1 MRDSNRRTKKYKVK
15 LDGTI
20 SQLRLLRYGKEQK
33 RQFKSTVDE
42 QVKIE
47 REVKRMI
54 TNVGSPILTNY
65 YILAAKQA
73 VQASKKHKGDNL
85 TTELNIIDQ
94 KWKDRGLDE
103 DLLTQIKQY
112 YIPGYTGL
120 PVVVVA
126 GWEKIVDEQV
136 TGAAVTSIDVTGLDL
151 DAGKTYL
158 MTLRVTN
165 PLGAGCAMFMYFNND
180 LVNANYYAQYLSVDG
195 GSITAGR
202 SNFPDLGDLYQGTEG
217 TWFFFLQREVGK
229 IKCIGQSSYR
239 EQSAVQIRLRTN
251 CWVTENNVTRITI
264 VASAANAIGVGSRFI
279 IFKVAE

>member
-136 TGAAVTSIDVTGLDL
+136 TGAAVTSVDITGLDL
-151 DAGKTYL
+151 DAGKVYQII
-158 MTLRVTN
+158 LRITEASN
-165 PLGAGCAMFMYFNND
+165 NNTFISMFFNND
-180 LVNANYYAQYLSVDG
+180 TTATNYYNEQVEGDGVGLAAERLNNARVCSVG
-195 GSITAGR
+195 ALTETTA
-202 SNFPDLGDLYQGTEG
+202 FVVLA
-217 TWFFFLQREVGK
+217 REVGK
-229 IKCIGQSSYR
+229 PTAFFAGNLF
-239 EQSAVQIRLRTN
+239 EQSTIRIRFGAHS
-251 CWVTENNVTRITI
+251 WVTENNVTRITFT
-264 VASAANAIGVGSRFI
+264 AAHANAIGVGSRI
-279 IFKVAE
+279 LIFKVA